1 MWSVYEVIV
10 SVSWISI
17 WPRGKFFSSTHYWFY
32 FLWVAVVLFWFVLV
46 QSHGRNM
53 NIQEWISPGLVISVV
68 EKALSFYMTDD
79 HLLFEI
85 GYTIQLSPKGD
96 KKGGGGVTVLVFT
109 KSVG

>member
-1 MWSVYEVIV
+1 
-10 SVSWISI
+10 
-17 WPRGKFFSSTHYWFY
+17 
-32 FLWVAVVLFWFVLV
+32 
-46 QSHGRNM
+46 M

-96 KKGGGGVTVLVFT
+96 KKGGGGGNSFSFYQISRLRTKNKQATDIVWGNYRVQDFVSTSVT
-109 KSVG
+109 KY